1 MRKEERRKRKR
12 ESTDSLEPLSNDCS
26 PDMNNKNDIGEEV
39 VEHRRIKSDNTMSI
53 NLKCAN
59 NNKEKSSRNARN
71 RITNRSW
78 NFEVDYNDH
87 FETPKQAYIDL
98 LPWLEAICSQMQK
111 PRNELRIY
119 DPYFCQGKM
128 KQYLNELGLSYV
140 INENR
145 DFYDDIR
152 KKKIPDYDVLITNP
166 PYSGEHKMKLLHFLE
181 NNKRA
186 QPFALLLPVYT
197 VTKSYWRDY
206 LARVDSVSISLLDE
220 NIIFTLIFTRILIAF
235 TFYRLTTM
243 NIVIQRGQGKI
254 FLHFIHH
261 GY

>member
-1 MRKEERRKRKR
+1 MRKEERKKRKR
-12 ESTDSLEPLSNDCS
+12 ESTDYFEQLNDCCC
-26 PDMNNKNDIGEEV
+26 PDTNNNIGEEV
-39 VEHRRIKSDNTMSI
+39 IEQKRIKSDNTMSI
-53 NLKCAN
+53 NLNN

-128 KQYLNELGLSYV
+128 KEYLNELGFSNV

-152 KKKIPDYDVLITNP
+152 KKTIPDCDVLITNP
-166 PYSGEHKMKLLHFLE
+166 PYSGEHKTKLLHFLE
-181 NNKRA
+181 KNKRG